1 MTMERAA
8 RTKDDVVKE
17 FRTAEIVEAA
27 GRVIAHVG
35 YGGASM
41 ERIARE
47 AGLSKGTLYL
57 YFESREDLLARA
69 TEHGWGVLM
78 SRVKAS
84 CRRARGYD
92 AKVRELVRASVE
104 HSIENGVL
112 IRALVERASPGCARS
127 PALEPPDAAPG
138 SYLAYV
144 TQLMERGI
152 RAGELRPVDPHHAAR
167 LLLATVG
174 TVLDERAGN
183 GPAPC
188 TEPQI
193 DAAVDL
199 FLYGAAAGGKP

>member
-1 MTMERAA
+1 MERAA

-27 GRVIAHVG
+27 GRVIGHVG

-92 AKVRELVRASVE
+92 AKLRELVRASIE
-104 HSIENGVL
+104 YSIENGAL
-112 IRALVERASPGCARS
+112 LRALVERPSSECARS
-127 PALEPPDAAPG
+127 PAPEPSHATSG

-144 TQLMERGI
+144 THVIERGI
-152 RAGELRPVDPHHAAR
+152 RAGDLRPVNPHRAAR
-167 LLLATVG
+167 QLLSTVG
-174 TVLDERAGN
+174 TVLEEHAGN
-183 GPAPC
+183 GHSPSI
-188 TEPQI
+188 EHQI

-199 FLYGAAAGGKP
+199 FLYGAAAGGKQ